1 MSSYPEAQPRKD
13 YYDVVDIYTLGSKK
27 VAELSNGKL
36 VFLTPEEYQQARRGI
51 FQHYAQE
58 EYAFAA
64 QPWNER
70 TCVSGGYSI
79 YGRKVYFDC
88 KQIGSLIG
96 NKEFNGKRREVNK
109 KNRPYTG
116 DMFLRLGS
124 SESKRPEINL
134 VTKISQEQRPKG
146 IQGWQGVFT
155 QTNKELDDF
164 YAAEKHPKG
173 GYTLDQIIDSAAGVQ
188 GRETYGESLAYDHGR
203 AEFESEPS
211 YSLSAPLSQGVRPM
225 SSKKMMMNGLAI
237 GVAALIGFNF
247 DRIVSMLRN
256 GKGEDEQAA
265 ESMQS
270 AANQGFM
277 ETWTGGNSGNPAD
290 DPRMEAK
297 TMQGAV
303 ESEPQVKYN
312 YQPFAGPS
320 QVFHDEQTRQKNFFT
335 Y

>member
-1 MSSYPEAQPRKD
+1 VSSYPEAQPRKD
-13 YYDVVDIYTLGSKK
+13 YYEVVDIYTLGSKK
-27 VAELSNGKL
+27 IAELSNGKL

-51 FQHYAQE
+51 FQHYA
-58 EYAFAA
+58 
-64 QPWNER
+64 
-70 TCVSGGYSI
+70 
-79 YGRKVYFDC
+79 
-88 KQIGSLIG
+88 
-96 NKEFNGKRREVNK
+96 
-109 KNRPYTG
+109 
-116 DMFLRLGS
+116 
-124 SESKRPEINL
+124 SEN
-134 VTKISQEQRPKG
+134 
-146 IQGWQGVFT
+146 
-155 QTNKELDDF
+155 
-164 YAAEKHPKG
+164 HPKE

-188 GRETYGESLAYDHGR
+188 GRETYSEATAYDHGR

-277 ETWTGGNSGNPAD
+277 ESWTGGNSGNPAD

-303 ESEPQVKYN
+303 EDEPQVKYN

-320 QVFHDEQTRQKNFFT
+320 QVFHDEQTRQKNFFI

>member
-13 YYDVVDIYTLGSKK
+13 YYEVVDIYTLGSKK
-27 VAELSNGKL
+27 IAELSNGKL

-51 FQHYAQE
+51 FQHYA
-58 EYAFAA
+58 
-64 QPWNER
+64 
-70 TCVSGGYSI
+70 
-79 YGRKVYFDC
+79 
-88 KQIGSLIG
+88 
-96 NKEFNGKRREVNK
+96 
-109 KNRPYTG
+109 
-116 DMFLRLGS
+116 
-124 SESKRPEINL
+124 SEN
-134 VTKISQEQRPKG
+134 
-146 IQGWQGVFT
+146 
-155 QTNKELDDF
+155 
-164 YAAEKHPKG
+164 HPKE

-188 GRETYGESLAYDHGR
+188 GRETYSESVSYKHGKAESFHAENDFPLDITHDDIDYYLLERLEDGSEEIGVYHTDITDAPDPVLHLYLGEAQDKAS
-203 AEFESEPS
+203 ESFESEPS

-247 DRIVSMLRN
+247 DRIVSMLRKGN
-256 GKGEDEQAA
+256 GEDEQAA

-277 ETWTGGNSGNPAD
+277 ESWTGGNSGNPAD

-303 ESEPQVKYN
+303 EDEPQVKYN

-320 QVFHDEQTRQKNFFT
+320 QVFHDEQTRQKNFFI